1 MLETAPL
8 AHQGVR
14 YAPRPPTV
22 DKTMQ
27 GRRHLTPAEVEKL
40 LAAAKGSRY
49 ADARK
54 AGNKNA

>member
-1 MLETAPL
+1 
-8 AHQGVR
+8 
-14 YAPRPPTV
+14 
-22 DKTMQ
+22 MQ